1 MTWVGIAASPA
12 FRAGFLICAEKG
24 FMVLSC
30 LMRQQRAVAGALFVG
45 VPNCYG
51 LGRPR
56 PVLDVEAD
64 GGPVLAR

>member
-1 MTWVGIAASPA
+1 
-12 FRAGFLICAEKG
+12 
-24 FMVLSC
+24 MVLSC